1 MGAISLTNA
10 GAAERTPVP
19 SSGPE
24 AVRHALQILAQADA
38 PPTLEQAACLVAGEL
53 FGADACANPARLAE
67 CLAPGTCAASVEG
80 DAELDHSLRAILH
93 RALVVPPDERYLGY
107 QPFVTALQDWLEHRM
122 ALDLLEMGPAPL
134 DRPAEATPRVVNP
147 VLQSLLTRMRR
158 QSDFPAMSA
167 QIVKIQRMASSEN
180 ENLNHLTNEILED
193 VALTN
198 KLLRLVNSA
207 RFAHLGGD
215 ISTVSRAVSLIGFA
229 EVRNIAMSLVLLEHM
244 RDKVHADQIKTEF
257 LRAMFAGT
265 YASELCNTAAEQE
278 EAFIGAMF
286 QSLGR
291 LLCEF
296 YFPQEADRIRQM
308 LAEGKASTQEQA
320 SKRVLGL
327 SFEELALGVADVWR
341 LPRGMQRLMRRK
353 EGPPPNR
360 PLTDPQERL
369 RWVATAGNDVA
380 DTLLRA
386 APEQTIRQLERLANR
401 YASSMDKP
409 PQALVQMGLTAS
421 AKMAAAVQAMEL
433 DVEAR
438 SPAQALL
445 QASQSLVPP
454 AQPGHPGQAEAPAA
468 LPTAPVDMQVRAA
481 APDPQAQQS
490 AVDLLATGVQDV
502 TQAMVDGGSVN
513 DILRMIA
520 ETMFRAMQFQRVLL
534 CLKDAAGD
542 QLVGRLCLGKD
553 ALRVQQLFR
562 VELKAADN
570 LFSAVVLKGVDTL
583 IRDARSPNVAARLP
597 DWYLRGVQAPSFLL
611 LPLQGPAGSFGL
623 IYADR
628 AEAGG
633 ADLQERELALLKS
646 LRNQAVMA
654 VRQLR

>member
-1 MGAISLTNA
+1 MPVAVVAPPITGPSGPAFA
-10 GAAERTPVP
+10 GAT
-19 SSGPE
+19 GPD
-24 AVRHALQILAQADA
+24 AVRHVLQQLAQADV
-38 PPTLEQAACLVAGEL
+38 PPTLEQAARWVVEQL
-53 FGADACANPARLAE
+53 FEPATCAHTALLDER
-67 CLAPGTCAASVEG
+67 LAPGEDPAHG
-80 DAELDHSLRAILH
+80 QLELDQSLRAILR
-93 RALVVPPDERYLGY
+93 RALTVPEPERYPGLL
-107 QPFVTALQDWLEHRM
+107 PFVTALQDWLEQRM
-122 ALDLLEMGPAPL
+122 ALDLLETGPAPL
-134 DRPAEATPRVVNP
+134 NRPADATPRVVNP

-158 QSDFPAMSA
+158 QSDFPAMSS

-215 ISTVSRAVSLIGFA
+215 ISTVSRAVSLIGFS

-244 RDKVHADQIKTEF
+244 HDKAHASQIKTGF

-265 YASELCNTAAEQE
+265 YASELCNTPAEQE

-296 YFPQEADRIRQM
+296 YFPQEADRIRQL
-308 LAEGKASTQEQA
+308 LAEGKATTQEQA

-341 LPRGMQRLMRRK
+341 LPRSMQRLMRRK

-369 RWVATAGNDVA
+369 RWVATAGNEMA
-380 DTLLRA
+380 DTLLQA
-386 APEQTIRQLERLANR
+386 QPEHALRQLERLANR
-401 YASSMDKP
+401 YASSMDKA

-421 AKMAAAVQAMEL
+421 AKMAAAVLAMEL
-433 DVEAR
+433 DVEPD

-445 QASQSLVPP
+445 QAGQPVSTPSQC
-454 AQPGHPGQAEAPAA
+454 AQPADADTPAP
-468 LPTAPVDMQVRAA
+468 LPTAPVDMHMRAA
-481 APDPQAQQS
+481 AAPPQAPPS

-513 DILRMIA
+513 DVLRMIA
-520 ETMFRAMQFQRVLL
+520 ETMFRAMAFQRVLL
-534 CLKDAAGD
+534 CLKDASAD
-542 QLVGRLCLGKD
+542 RLVGRLCLGRD

-562 VELKAADN
+562 IDMKAADN
-570 LFSAVVLKGVDTL
+570 LFSAVALKGVDTL
-583 IRDARSPNVAARLP
+583 IRDATSANVAARLP
-597 DWYLRGVQAPSFLL
+597 DWYRRNVGAPSFLL
-611 LPLQGPAGSFGL
+611 LPLQGPGGTFGL

-633 ADLQERELALLKS
+633 SELQERELALLKS